1 MSRCETRVGSFEAP
15 DGWMLLGEVGVVE
28 GAPPAA
34 DAPPVFRRS
43 IVLSG
48 DVPLE
53 GRTPAEYLATQQHLL
68 AEMLPGFV
76 SLEARAPDV
85 GDGAVGLFRYRFA
98 HEEGEDLTQR
108 QAYFFEA
115 RRIAVLTLT
124 LRADAPADDAVEACF
139 TRAVESFVFAK
150 DDAEGRRA
158 DTALRT

>member
-1 MSRCETRVGSFEAP
+1 
-15 DGWMLLGEVGVVE
+15 
-28 GAPPAA
+28 
-34 DAPPVFRRS
+34 
-43 IVLSG
+43 
-48 DVPLE
+48 
-53 GRTPAEYLATQQHLL
+53 
-68 AEMLPGFV
+68 MLPGCV

-85 GDGAVGLFRYRFA
+85 GDGAVGLLRYRFA

-139 TRAVESFVFAK
+139 TRAAESFVFAR
-150 DDAEGRRA
+150 DDAEGGRV

>member
-68 AEMLPGFV
+68 AEMLPCFV

-124 LRADAPADDAVEACF
+124 LRADSPADDAVEACF

-158 DTALRT
+158 HTALRT

>member
-1 MSRCETRVGSFEAP
+1 VSRCETRVGSFEAP

-124 LRADAPADDAVEACF
+124 LRADSPADDAVEACF

>member
-1 MSRCETRVGSFEAP
+1 VSRCETRVGSFEAP
-15 DGWMLLGEVGVVE
+15 VGWTLLGEVGVVE

-34 DAPPVFRRS
+34 DAEPVFRRS

-68 AEMLPGFV
+68 AEMLPGFEA
-76 SLEARAPDV
+76 LEARAPDAV
-85 GDGAVGLFRYRFA
+85 EGAVGLLGYRFA
-98 HEEGEDLTQR
+98 HEEGEELAQR
-108 QAYFFEA
+108 QAYFFEP

-124 LRADAPADDAVEACF
+124 LRADAPADDDVAACF

-150 DDAEGRRA
+150 HDPEGGRA
-158 DTALRT
+158 DIALRT